1 MKWDCTNE
9 LISIQVMEN
18 VSCSM
23 DKCHKLVRETIGFL
37 DPHGLHSHVDKLEGE
52 KNQKEIVKMSKIWD
66 LLAKYFD
73 FSPLADPS

>member
-1 MKWDCTNE
+1 MKRDCTNE

-37 DPHGLHSHVDKLEGE
+37 DPHGLHSHVEKLEGKKKSKRNCQNV
-52 KNQKEIVKMSKIWD
+52 KNLGFVGQI
-66 LLAKYFD
+66 F
-73 FSPLADPS
+73 